1 VLENKKIPF
10 NKPYLTGKEID
21 NLTEAVNNLQLAG
34 NGPFTKKCQKWM
46 EDNFD
51 SKRTFLTTSCTSAL
65 EMAGLLLGLKPDDE
79 VIMPSYTFVSTAN
92 AFALMGAKIQ
102 FIEIRPDTLNID
114 ENQIEAALTSKTK
127 LIVPVHYAGV
137 GCDLDRINEIAKS
150 KKIPVVEDAAMG
162 INSTYRG
169 KQLGTMG
176 DMGVYSFHETKSYIC
191 GEGGAISI
199 NRPDL
204 IEEAEQ
210 VWDKGTNR
218 ASFFRGDVDHYT
230 WTRVGSS
237 YLPSEL
243 TAAFLYAQLEKSL
256 EITEIRRKLYS
267 RYKESLKSLEEKE
280 DFQLPFAPDYCQHNA
295 DLFYIILQTRS
306 VRDRLLKYLAE
317 RNIQAQ
323 FHFIPL
329 HTSPMGEKCSS
340 KKNLI
345 LPVTDRVSDTILRLP
360 LYNEMTFED
369 QDKVINAIFD
379 YFATK

>member
-1 VLENKKIPF
+1 MNKIPF

-21 NLTEAVNNLQLAG
+21 NLTEAVNTLQLAG
-34 NGPFTKKCQKWM
+34 DGPFTKKCQKWM
-46 EDNFD
+46 EHHFN
-51 SKRTFLTTSCTSAL
+51 SKRIFLTTSCTSAL
-65 EMAGLLLGLKPDDE
+65 EMAGLLLGIKPGDE

-102 FIEIRPDTLNID
+102 FVEIRPDTLNID
-114 ENQIEAALTSKTK
+114 ENQIEAAITSKTK

-137 GCDLDRINEIAKS
+137 GCDMDRINEIAES

-162 INSTYRG
+162 INSTYKG
-169 KQLGTMG
+169 KQLGTIG

-191 GEGGAISI
+191 GEGGAISV
-199 NRPDL
+199 NKAKY

-218 ASFFRGDVDHYT
+218 ASFFRGDVDFYT

-243 TAAFLYAQLEKSL
+243 TAAFLFAQLEKSL
-256 EITEIRRKLYS
+256 EITEIRRKLYD
-267 RYKESLKSLEEKE
+267 RYRESLISLAEKE
-280 DFQLPFAPDYCQHNA
+280 DLQLPFAPDYCQHNA

-306 VRDRLLKYLAE
+306 TRDRLLKYLAK

-329 HTSPMGEKCSS
+329 HNSPMGSRCSAI
-340 KKNLI
+340 KDLD
-345 LPVTDRVSDTILRLP
+345 LPVTDRVSKTILRLP

-369 QDKVINAIFD
+369 QDIVINAIFD
-379 YFATK
+379 FFATK